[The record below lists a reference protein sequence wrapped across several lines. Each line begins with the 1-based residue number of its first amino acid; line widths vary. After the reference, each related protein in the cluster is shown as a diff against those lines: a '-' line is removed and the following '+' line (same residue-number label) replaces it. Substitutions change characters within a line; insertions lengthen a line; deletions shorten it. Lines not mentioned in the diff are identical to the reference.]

1 MLTPGPAVAAR
12 REESAGHV
20 PASPSFGRPQPT
32 SAEDVETVA
41 AASPPSIG
49 ERIADGVARLLASPV
64 FHRWAG
70 RIPLVRIIARR
81 RSQAVFDLCAGFV
94 YSQVLAACVRLELFE
109 RLAGGAVAL
118 DLLATERAMPAHR
131 LRRLVDA
138 GVSLSLLRW
147 RSGDRVALGAL
158 GAPLVGN
165 RALATL
171 VEHHALFY
179 EDLRDPVALL
189 RGDAAQQ
196 RTALAEYWP
205 YADAAGASHTL
216 QAGRVARYSETMA
229 ATLPPLAEEVLDA
242 YDLGRHRHLLDVG
255 GGEGVFCTAAA
266 ARHPALACHV
276 FDLPA
281 VAARAARRFAAVG
294 LDARAAAHGGT
305 FLGDELPRGADVVT
319 LIRVLLDHPDD
330 VARRLLRRVRAVLPP
345 GGRLVIAEAFAGAAG
360 PEPVGAA
367 YFGLYLLAM
376 GGGRARRAAEYQAM
390 LREAGFRR
398 SWELSTRYPIQTGLL
413 VAEA

>member
-1 MLTPGPAVAAR
+1 MVTPGSVVTVRGGKSEAVGP
-12 REESAGHV
+12 REHA
-20 PASPSFGRPQPT
+20 PL
-32 SAEDVETVA
+32 VE
-41 AASPPSIG
+41 SPPDRAGDIDAPRGPARPLG
-49 ERIADGVARLLASPV
+49 ERIADGVARLLASPA

-70 RIPLVRIIARR
+70 RLPLVRIIARR

-94 YSQVLAACVRLELFE
+94 YSQVLAACVRLQLFE
-109 RLAGGAVAL
+109 RLADGAIAL
-118 DLLATERAMPAHR
+118 ETLAAEAAMPADR

-138 GVSLSLLRW
+138 GVALSLLRW

-158 GAPLVGN
+158 GAPLAGN

-179 EDLRDPVALL
+179 DDLRDPVALL
-189 RGDAAQQ
+189 RGGTAHP
-196 RTALAEYWP
+196 RTALAAYWP

-242 YDLGRHRHLLDVG
+242 YDLGRHRELLDVG
-255 GGEGVFCTAAA
+255 GGEGAFCAAAA

-281 VAARAARRFAAVG
+281 VAARAARRFATAG
-294 LDARAAAHGGT
+294 LESRMRAHGGN
-305 FLGDELPRGADVVT
+305 FLGDELPRGADVVM

-330 VARRLLRRVRAVLPP
+330 VARLLLRRIRSMLPP
-345 GGRLVIAEAFAGAAG
+345 GGRLVIAEAFAGSRG

-376 GGGRARRAAEYQAM
+376 GGGRARRASEYRAM
-390 LREAGFRR
+390 LAEAGFRR